1 MRDQAA
7 EKIAPDDDVRPLLAQ
22 LDAVAIVA
30 GFAGAALLLSPHGEI
45 LDANENAAAL
55 RPLFGAQGDDAL
67 RADVAAMTGNG
78 HSLLRRVR
86 AADADGE
93 RVYDL
98 IMVAVTTAQAE
109 PAVLALGR
117 DSTLDATLGR
127 ALVASRQLFRDLVD
141 CSADFA
147 WETDAD
153 GRLSFVSPK
162 GALGY
167 AAKELNGRLARELL
181 APQTADDA
189 GMPFEAQRPVEEVEL
204 WLRTAEGGAACVR
217 TSARPVRDEA
227 GNWLGARGVCRDIT
241 EIKARETA
249 LMRAREREQ
258 LSRSIV
264 DSIRTA
270 LQPDDMFTA
279 ATTAIATALG
289 ADQVMIFRY
298 EAGDVESLAAEYLAQ
313 GARSITPP
321 AAQWLSTAPDAII
334 DHGQVTGRHAISA
347 PCRYQEETKG
357 HLCLVWSEEREP
369 PADVADLLHG
379 VSVQIGIVIA
389 QAEIQEKLERLSNTD
404 DLTGLLNRRAFTNA
418 VSRRLA
424 HHQRYGR
431 SGALL
436 YLDLDNFK
444 AVNDTHGH
452 KKGDEA
458 LQRLA
463 EILTNGS
470 FRGSDIPGRLGG
482 DEFCFWLEE
491 TDLEGATHIA
501 EVLLEKSVALEAF
514 SGSADKP
521 LSLSIGIAITDP
533 ATPEDLDALLARAD
547 EAMYR
552 AKHGRKGCLI
562 VAPPPRA
569 DKRR

>member
-7 EKIAPDDDVRPLLAQ
+7 EQVATEVEAQPLAAQ
-22 LDAVAIVA
+22 LDAGAAVA
-30 GFAGAALLLSPHGEI
+30 GFAGPALLLSVRGEVI
-45 LDANENAAAL
+45 ATNADAAPLAT
-55 RPLFGAQGDDAL
+55 LFGSRGDAEL
-67 RADVAAMTGNG
+67 KATVAELAATGG
-78 HSLLRRVR
+78 SLQRRVR
-86 AADADGE
+86 LADAEGE

-98 IMVAVTTAQAE
+98 SVFALTTAGHG
-109 PAVLALGR
+109 PAALAVAR

-147 WETDAD
+147 WETDTD
-153 GRLSFVSPK
+153 GRFSFVSPK

-167 AAKELNGRLARELL
+167 SAKELNGRLAGDLVDAERSE
-181 APQTADDA
+181 ATAI
-189 GMPFEAQRPVEEVEL
+189 PFEAQLPVEEIEL
-204 WLRTAEGGAACVR
+204 WLHTADGGAACVR
-217 TSARPVRDEA
+217 TAARPVRDDA

-241 EIKARETA
+241 EIKAREMA

-298 EAGDVESLAAEYLAQ
+298 EAGDIETLAAEYLAPE
-313 GARSITPP
+313 ATSLKPP
-321 AAQWLSTAPDAII
+321 SPQWQSTAPDAII
-334 DHGQVTGRHAISA
+334 DHGQVMGRRVISA

-357 HLCLVWSEEREP
+357 HLCLCWNTSRNP
-369 PADVADLLHG
+369 PPDVADLLHG

-404 DLTGLLNRRAFTNA
+404 DLTGLLNRRAFSNA
-418 VSRRLA
+418 VSRRLS
-424 HHQRYGR
+424 HHHRYGR
-431 SGALL
+431 CGALL

-452 KKGDEA
+452 QKGDEA
-458 LQRLA
+458 LQELA
-463 EILTNGS
+463 QILTGGG
-470 FRGSDIPGRLGG
+470 FRSSDIPGRLGG
-482 DEFCFWLEE
+482 DEFAFWLEE
-491 TDLEGATHIA
+491 TDLEGARHIA
-501 EVLLEKSVALEAF
+501 EVLLERAASLRAY
-514 SGSADKP
+514 SGSPDKP
-521 LSLSIGIAITDP
+521 LSLSVGIAITDP
-533 ATPEDLDALLARAD
+533 SVPENLDALLARSD

-552 AKHGRKGCLI
+552 AKHDRKGTLVI
-562 VAPPPRA
+562 APPPSRA
-569 DKRR
+569 GSR